1 MCVFSTTQAFK
12 RCLSSSHMTQHSLS
26 FLSRWGREPDS
37 TSNSSATLMNSQSNQ
52 PDCTALIICNLQLM
66 LHTTET
72 FWCANLS
79 WYGVRAQRNTAKDL
93 WIPASFKRPE
103 IWDSQHAAN
112 FRTETALH
120 RATDLMPIA
129 IFHALGFKCSARH
142 ASPECCLKELSF
154 VCDGAETKK
163 LSF

>member
-1 MCVFSTTQAFK
+1 
-12 RCLSSSHMTQHSLS
+12 MTQHGLS

-72 FWCANLS
+72 FWCANLT
-79 WYGVRAQRNTAKDL
+79 WYGAQRKAAKDL
-93 WIPASFKRPE
+93 WIPASFEREE
-103 IWDSQHAAN
+103 IWDNQHAAN

-120 RATDLMPIA
+120 RATGWCLSRYFMLSA
-129 IFHALGFKCSARH
+129 SNAVHAMLFKKTWALFAMEPKPRNYPFNRKCFWLLHR
-142 ASPECCLKELSF
+142 PLTFPCVEGNLL
-154 VCDGAETKK
+154 
-163 LSF
+163 